1 MTMIPKLIT
10 FDLDHTIW
18 TPDAALERATHAM
31 HQWLV
36 TSYPQAAHYS
46 LGDMLR
52 VQRDIAKQQPELSF
66 RVSTIRVETL
76 RQILMQLDVPVR
88 DATLAAQQ
96 GFQVFYQE
104 RSKIDFYPH
113 ALTTLAQLNK
123 CYPLIALTN
132 GNADLNLIGIA
143 HLFKIYLNAEIVG
156 APKPHF
162 GMFNMALQFA
172 KVAAP
177 QAVHV
182 GDSPEM
188 DMLPA
193 MQLGM
198 KTVWANYSAMSWPE
212 NLPKP
217 DCTITAIEQLPAA
230 LKTLEAGV

>member
-1 MTMIPKLIT
+1 MFKLIT
-10 FDLDHTIW
+10 FDLDHTLW
-18 TPDAALERATHAM
+18 TPDAALERATSAM
-31 HQWLV
+31 HQWLIN
-36 TSYPQAAHYS
+36 TYPQAAHYS
-46 LGDMLR
+46 LRDMLL
-52 VQRDIAKQQPELSF
+52 VQREIAKNQPELSF
-66 RVSTIRVETL
+66 RVSTIRVEML
-76 RQILMQLDVPVR
+76 RQILLQLDIPAQE
-88 DATLAAQQ
+88 ATLAAQQ

-104 RSKIDFYPH
+104 RSKIEFYPH

-123 CYPLIALTN
+123 NYPLIALTN

-143 HLFKIYLNAEIVG
+143 HLFKIYLNAEIAG

-193 MQLGM
+193 KQLGM
-198 KTVWANYSAMSWPE
+198 KTVWANYSAMTWPE
-212 NLPKP
+212 DLPKP
-217 DCTITAIEQLPAA
+217 DQTITAIEQLPAA
-230 LKTLEAGV
+230 LAALEAGI